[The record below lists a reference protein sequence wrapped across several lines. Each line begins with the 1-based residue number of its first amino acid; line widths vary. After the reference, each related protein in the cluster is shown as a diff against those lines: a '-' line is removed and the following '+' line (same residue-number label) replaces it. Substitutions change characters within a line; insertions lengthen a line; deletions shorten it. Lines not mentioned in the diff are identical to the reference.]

1 MGVGCVTDTVV
12 DWVALPP
19 VPVQVRVYVAFVV
32 SDPVDCDPLK
42 VLEPDQAPEAI
53 QAVALVDN
61 QDRVAPAPL
70 ATVLGLALNVTVA
83 VAWGLT
89 VTVVDWTAVPPAPVQ
104 VNTYVALADRGPV
117 GCDPVGALVPDHA
130 PEAVQE
136 VASTDDQD
144 RTEALP
150 LAILLGEAL
159 SLTVGGVALTDTVA
173 DCAALPPGPVQVKV

>member
-42 VLEPDQAPEAI
+42 ALEPDQAPEAV
-53 QAVALVDN
+53 QAVALLDD

-89 VTVVDWTAVPPAPVQ
+89 VTVVDWAAVPPPPVQ

-144 RTEALP
+144 RTDALP
-150 LAILLGEAL
+150 LAMLLGEAL
-159 SLTVGGVALTDTVA
+159 SFTVGGVALTDTAA
-173 DCAALPPGPVQVKV
+173 DCAALPPGPVQVNV